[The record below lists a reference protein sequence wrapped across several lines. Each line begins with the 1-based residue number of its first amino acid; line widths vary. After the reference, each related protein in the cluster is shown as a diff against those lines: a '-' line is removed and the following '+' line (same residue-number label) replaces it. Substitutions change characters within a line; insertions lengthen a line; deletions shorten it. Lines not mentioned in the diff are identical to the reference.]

1 MALIRRKRYF
11 PLLLLLVAT
20 VGFASPPDED
30 TKGAD
35 SPTSA
40 NPTMTIGDEA
50 NAVVEQDA
58 AQEAK
63 FRTPPGYKK
72 KKRGDKIMY
81 CRSETPIGTRFAQ
94 EYCFTQNQLERI
106 EKSKQGMQD
115 DLAMRQRMCTTQTAC
130 GEY

>member
-1 MALIRRKRYF
+1 MALTCGGRSL

-20 VGFASPPDED
+20 AGFASPPDTD

-40 NPTMTIGDEA
+40 NPAMTIGDEA
-50 NAVVEQDA
+50 NAVVKQDA

-115 DLAMRQRMCTTQTAC
+115 DVAMRQRMCTTQTAC